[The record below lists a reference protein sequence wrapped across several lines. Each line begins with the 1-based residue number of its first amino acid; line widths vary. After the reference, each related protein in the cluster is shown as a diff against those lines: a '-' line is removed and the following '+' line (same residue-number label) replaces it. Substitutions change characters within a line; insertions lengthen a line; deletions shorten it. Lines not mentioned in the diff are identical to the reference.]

1 MFKEGHPQLNNNN
14 NKYGSLGRLNNFVR
28 KLNQNKQF
36 EKHDSIKEQL
46 DSKII
51 EKVDKK
57 FVYQGNKYFM
67 PHKTGVRE
75 TVQTIEVRVVYDASA
90 KSYQSNI

>member
-1 MFKEGHPQLNNNN
+1 MFQEGHPQLNN

-36 EKHDSIKEQL
+36 ERHDSIKEQL
-46 DSKII
+46 DSRII

-57 FVYQGNKYFM
+57 LVYQGNKYFM

-75 TVQTIEVRVVYDASA
+75 TVQTIEVQVVYDASA

>member
-14 NKYGSLGRLNNFVR
+14 NKYRSLGRLNNFVR

-46 DSKII
+46 DSRII